1 VNEFSA
7 DWLALREPA
16 DAAARSVS
24 LTRAIAGPLAREAEV
39 QVLDLAAGTGS
50 NARYLADHLSV
61 RQRWLLVDGSS
72 ALLAQVPIRMSS
84 WGIAHGYEPSSVGG
98 GLVLRGDRRT
108 CRIRTRLLDLRTLD
122 DDGIFAG
129 RVLVTA
135 SALLDLVSEVWLR
148 ALADRC
154 RDNGAAVLFAL
165 TYDGGIRCAPEE
177 PEDEM
182 VRELVNR
189 HQRTDKGFGAA
200 LGPDAAGLTE
210 RCFAEVGY
218 RVRRARSDWELPPD
232 AIGLQRLLIDGWVQ
246 AATATA
252 PAQAASIR
260 AWRDRRLI
268 HVEHHRSRLTVGHE
282 DLAAWP
288 TQPAGNGPIQS
299 DR

>member
-1 VNEFSA
+1 MNEFSA

-24 LTRAIAGPLAREAEV
+24 LTRAIAGPLAREEEV
-39 QVLDLAAGTGS
+39 HVLDLAAGTGS
-50 NARYLADHLSV
+50 NVRYLVDHLSV

-72 ALLAQVPIRMSS
+72 ALLAQVPLRMSS
-84 WGIAHGYEPSSVGG
+84 WGIARGYEPTSVRGE
-98 GLVLRGDRRT
+98 LVLRGDRRT
-108 CRIRTRLLDLRTLD
+108 CRVRSRLLDLRALD

-135 SALLDLVSEVWLR
+135 SALLDLVSETWVR
-148 ALADRC
+148 TLADRC
-154 RDNGAAVLFAL
+154 RENGAAVLFAL
-165 TYDGGIRCAPEE
+165 TYDGAIRCVPEE

-210 RCFAEVGY
+210 RCFAGVGY
-218 RVRRARSDWELPPD
+218 RVRRERSDWELPPD
-232 AIGLQRLLIDGWVQ
+232 AIGLQRPLIEGWAH
-246 AATATA
+246 AAAATA
-252 PAQAASIR
+252 PAQAALIQG
-260 AWRDRRLI
+260 WRDRRLI
-268 HVEHHRSRLTVGHE
+268 HVENRRSRLTVGHE

-288 TQPAGNGPIQS
+288 T
-299 DR
+299 R

>member
-16 DAAARSVS
+16 DVAARSVP
-24 LTRAIAGPLAREAEV
+24 LTRAIAEPLTREEEV
-39 QVLDLAAGTGS
+39 HVLDLAAGTGS
-50 NARYLADHLSV
+50 NVRYLADHLPA
-61 RQRWLLVDGSS
+61 RQRWLLVDNNS

-84 WGIAHGYEPSSVGG
+84 WGAARGYEPISVRG

-108 CRIRTRLLDLRTLD
+108 CHLATRLLDLTALD

-135 SALLDLVSEVWLR
+135 SALLDLVSETWLH

-154 RDNGAAVLFAL
+154 RENGAAVLFAL
-165 TYDGGIRCAPEE
+165 TYDGAIRCAPEE

-210 RCFAEVGY
+210 RCFAGLGY
-218 RVRRARSDWELPPD
+218 RVRREQSDWELPSD
-232 AIGLQRLLIDGWVQ
+232 AMGLQRKLIEGWAQ
-246 AATATA
+246 AAAATG

-260 AWRDRRLI
+260 GWRDRRLM
-268 HVEHHRSRLTVGHE
+268 HVENLQSRLTVGHE
-282 DLAAWP
+282 DLAAWL
-288 TQPAGNGPIQS
+288 S
-299 DR
+299 

>member
-16 DAAARSVS
+16 DVAARSVP
-24 LTRAIAGPLAREAEV
+24 LTRAIAGPLTRAEEV
-39 QVLDLAAGTGS
+39 HVLDLAAGTGS
-50 NARYLADHLSV
+50 NVRYLADHLSV
-61 RQRWLLVDGSS
+61 RQRWLLVDNNS

-84 WGIAHGYEPSSVGG
+84 WGIAHGYEPVNVSG

-108 CRIRTRLLDLRTLD
+108 CRLATRLLDLTALD

-135 SALLDLVSEVWLR
+135 SALLDLVSETWLR
-148 ALADRC
+148 ALAARC
-154 RDNGAAVLFAL
+154 RGNGAAVLFAL
-165 TYDGGIRCAPEE
+165 TYDGAIRCAPEE

-210 RCFAEVGY
+210 RCFAGLGY
-218 RVRRARSDWELPPD
+218 GVRRERSDWELPPD
-232 AIGLQRLLIDGWVQ
+232 AIGLQRQLIEGWAQ
-246 AATATA
+246 AAAATA
-252 PAQAASIR
+252 PALGALIR
-260 AWRDRRLI
+260 GWRDRRLT
-268 HVEHHRSRLTVGHE
+268 HLENHRSRLTVGHQ

-288 TQPAGNGPIQS
+288 TGI
-299 DR
+299 